1 MSRKLKILIA
11 AGAVVAVA
19 TPSLA
24 TPPDHRVAQDARD
37 SAFVFRNDGKFVGRD
52 PDVNVR
58 FELMRD
64 AYANEN

>member
-1 MSRKLKILIA
+1 MSRNFKFLIA
-11 AGAVVAVA
+11 AGAVVAFA

-24 TPPDHRVAQDARD
+24 APPDRRVPQDTRD
-37 SAFVFRNDGKFVGRD
+37 SAFVFRNDGKFLGRD

-64 AYANEN
+64 GYANEN